1 MWSHIVGLKKWI
13 LSLFMHIFF
22 LHIFLWESSP
32 ILGLGHPT
40 KWDKSC
46 FLSHLGRPILHSSP
60 GLKEEEKLKKSSQK
74 CQSWAQGKLKK
85 SSLNQWVGLCR
96 GCVWQGGFRNV
107 LYSTLECVLYRG
119 GIKTTLVPL
128 QSSLLQSTANCKKKN
143 FFPQVH
149 CVFIRQEFLVPFASI
164 YLLIQER
171 LPFSGT
177 QRRDWL
183 KHLTYGQQW
192 LQLPISAGSARKA
205 NIWKA
210 MVWKTRWVA
219 GNSNSFYILDD
230 TLVTAK
236 DINHRHTWLRQY
248 CFSVSFLFP
257 FIVWSWQVHVFTSE
271 LLRLRMLCI
280 YRSYMVNWKVI
291 SF

>member
-143 FFPQVH
+143 FFSPSSLCLYQTRISGSLCQHLFVDPGKAALLWH
-149 CVFIRQEFLVPFASI
+149 TKKGLVEAS
-164 YLLIQER
+164 
-171 LPFSGT
+171 
-177 QRRDWL
+177 
-183 KHLTYGQQW
+183 
-192 LQLPISAGSARKA
+192 
-205 NIWKA
+205 NIWSA
-210 MVWKTRWVA
+210 
-219 GNSNSFYILDD
+219 
-230 TLVTAK
+230 VTSTT
-236 DINHRHTWLRQY
+236 H
-248 CFSVSFLFP
+248 FS
-257 FIVWSWQVHVFTSE
+257 
-271 LLRLRMLCI
+271 RLG
-280 YRSYMVNWKVI
+280 
-291 SF
+291 